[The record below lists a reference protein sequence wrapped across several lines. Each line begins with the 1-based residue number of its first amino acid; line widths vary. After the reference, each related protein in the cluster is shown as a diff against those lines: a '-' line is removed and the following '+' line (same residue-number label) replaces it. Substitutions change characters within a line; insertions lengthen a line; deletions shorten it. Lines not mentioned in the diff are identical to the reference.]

1 SLDWVKKLHGSANG
15 LSFLICENLDN
26 WPLDAHDRCLHFP
39 FGRARDEIAC
49 RCTIVARVEAL
60 PAIQQGGTLG
70 LVRQSRN
77 SLPTFSRAWRAA
89 KGKAGIKKY
98 RMAECVISRLC
109 RLHGDR

>member
-1 SLDWVKKLHGSANG
+1 MAFRFSIG
-15 LSFLICENLDN
+15 ENLDD
-26 WPLDAHDRCLHFP
+26 WPLDAHHRCLHLP
-39 FGRARDEIAC
+39 LGRARGEIAC

-60 PAIQQGGTLG
+60 PTIQQGVIRG

-89 KGKAGIKKY
+89 KGKVGIKKY

-109 RLHGDR
+109 RLHGNR